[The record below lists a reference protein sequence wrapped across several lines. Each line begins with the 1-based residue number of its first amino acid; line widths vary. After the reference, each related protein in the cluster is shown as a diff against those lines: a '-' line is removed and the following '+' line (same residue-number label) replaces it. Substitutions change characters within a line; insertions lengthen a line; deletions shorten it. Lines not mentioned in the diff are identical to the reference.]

1 MSEAI
6 WARITAIQI
15 EAKQELRHP
24 YSFSL
29 QMEVCIIYNKFIKTL
44 PDRQKSRS
52 MLPAR
57 FPLFFALPLPF
68 ELSSETLP
76 FSEPGYGDA
85 DRPGSMGILKT
96 F

>member
-1 MSEAI
+1 MSVVI

-15 EAKQELRHP
+15 GVKQDLRHP

-29 QMEVCIIYNKFIKTL
+29 QIEVCIIYNKFIKTL
-44 PDRQKSRS
+44 PDQQKSRS

-57 FPLFFALPLPF
+57 FPLPFALPLPF
-68 ELSSETLP
+68 ELSSDTLP

-85 DRPGSMGILKT
+85 DRPGSIGILKT
-96 F
+96 L